1 MRSPRRRDPELG
13 AATLEHLA
21 VSVFAVVLTASVV
34 TAVPAVAGAVSD
46 AASFLVCRVVSTVT
60 GQGCQAPAGEDGEA
74 APPGPPPDD
83 GRADG
88 GGDGGDLQDQA
99 NQDQDDPDRR
109 QGLPARPEPLRAD
122 PRQRPLEPSDPPPVG
137 TDPRQVAAWWAA
149 LTPAQRDAI
158 IHADPD
164 RIGTLDGLPASVKHE
179 ANMIV
184 LNRELDRTEREIAR
198 LQREIGELGD
208 EDQRDRVQRQLDDA
222 NRYHDMLAAVQEQVH
237 AAPNR
242 TLLLLDTTGEGR
254 AAVGI
259 GPVDDAEHVAVL
271 VPGLNTRVTSGLSGL
286 VSNAQRLHT
295 TANRLTG
302 EVAGDAEVATIAWLG
317 YETPTLS
324 TVAFPDHAE
333 TGAVH
338 LDSTLEG
345 LQAARDAAPLSPG
358 GDVGEPLHLTLIGHS
373 YGSLTTGLT
382 LQEATPVDDAIFLGS
397 PGVGAGHVS
406 ELQVPDGHVF
416 VGEARR
422 DAVADFN
429 HFGIDPSSD
438 RFGAREFGTRE
449 TVDPRTSQ
457 PLRESTGHSEYFHM
471 GSSSIQSQAYVM
483 LGREDLTIP
492 GESNGVGDFL
502 SRGRQATRDA
512 VDGIGGILDG
522 IWNGIDKV
530 NPL

>member
-1 MRSPRRRDPELG
+1 
-13 AATLEHLA
+13 
-21 VSVFAVVLTASVV
+21 
-34 TAVPAVAGAVSD
+34 VSD

-74 APPGPPPDD
+74 APPGPPPE
-83 GRADG
+83 G
-88 GGDGGDLQDQA
+88 GHTDGGDLRDQA
-99 NQDQDDPDRR
+99 VQDDPGRR
-109 QGLPARPEPLRAD
+109 QGRPARPEPVRAD
-122 PRQRPLEPSDPPPVG
+122 PRQRPLEPSDPPPVRA
-137 TDPRQVAAWWAA
+137 DPRQVAAWWAA
-149 LTPAQRDAI
+149 LAPAQQDAI

-164 RIGTLDGLPASVKHE
+164 RIGMLDGLPASVKHE

-184 LNRELDRTEREIAR
+184 LNRELDRTEREITR
-198 LQREIGELGD
+198 LQRELDEAGD
-208 EDQRDRVQRQLDDA
+208 EDRRDQVRRRLEDA
-222 NRYHDMLAAVQEQVH
+222 DRHRDMLAAVEEQVN

-259 GPVDDAEHVAVL
+259 GPVDDAEHVALL
-271 VPGLNTRVTSGLSGL
+271 VPGLNTKVTSGLSGL

-295 TANRLTG
+295 TANRLTA
-302 EVAGDAEVATIAWLG
+302 EVAGDAQVATIAWLG

-333 TGAVH
+333 AGAVH
-338 LDSTLEG
+338 LDATLEG
-345 LQAARDAAPLSPG
+345 LEAARQAVPAAPG
-358 GDVGEPLHLTLIGHS
+358 GNGREPLHLTLIGHS

-406 ELQVPDGHVF
+406 ELRVPDGHVF

-429 HFGIDPSSD
+429 HFGIDPSSG

-449 TVDPRTSQ
+449 TIDPRTSEL
-457 PLRESTGHSEYFHM
+457 LRESTGHSEYFHM

-483 LGREDLTIP
+483 LGREDLIIP
-492 GESNGVGDFL
+492 GESNGVGDL
-502 SRGRQATRDA
+502 LGRGRQATRDA
-512 VDGIGGILDG
+512 VDGIGGVLED
-522 IWNGIDKV
+522 IWNGIDRV